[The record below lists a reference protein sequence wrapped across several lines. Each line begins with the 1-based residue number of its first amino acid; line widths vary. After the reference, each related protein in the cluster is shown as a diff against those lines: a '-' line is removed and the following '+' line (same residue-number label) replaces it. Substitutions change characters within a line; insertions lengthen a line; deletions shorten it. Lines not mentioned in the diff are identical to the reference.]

1 MLPGSDISTTARV
14 TRHHWDTGRFGAGTH
29 AVADARHGTRP
40 RVPCL
45 SVLMLM
51 ATTLLVAACEGR
63 PPVALPPTTADF
75 QPTATV
81 EDLMRAMIDPA
92 ADAMWD
98 AVVVTSTLDGLDEQ
112 RPETDDEWLA
122 LERDAILLLEAGNL
136 LQIEHR
142 PVAAP
147 DSVSQWPGVDLEP
160 ADIAARI
167 AASPDAWQRSAR
179 ELHDVGVVMLEA
191 VRARN
196 VEALLAGGDRL
207 DATCENCHSRFWY
220 PSVP

>member
-1 MLPGSDISTTARV
+1 MLPE
-14 TRHHWDTGRFGAGTH
+14 RHHRVNDRIGS
-29 AVADARHGTRP
+29 GTRP
-40 RVPCL
+40 VAPCL
-45 SVLMLM
+45 SLLVLI
-51 ATTLLVAACEGR
+51 ATTLVVAACEDR
-63 PPVALPPTTADF
+63 RPVAPPPPTADF

-81 EDLMRAMIDPA
+81 EDLMRVMIDPA

-98 AVVVTSTLDGLDEQ
+98 AVVVTSTLDGLEEQ

-147 DSVSQWPGVDLEP
+147 DSVSQLPGVDLEP

-167 AASPDAWQRSAR
+167 VASPDAWQRSAR

-220 PSVP
+220 PSDP

>member
-1 MLPGSDISTTARV
+1 MLPEL
-14 TRHHWDTGRFGAGTH
+14 HHRANDRFGAGTRP
-29 AVADARHGTRP
+29 VAR
-40 RVPCL
+40 CL
-45 SVLMLM
+45 SLLVLM
-51 ATTLLVAACEGR
+51 ATTLVVAACEDR
-63 PPVALPPTTADF
+63 APVAPPPPTADF

-81 EDLMRAMIDPA
+81 EDLMRMMIDPA

-98 AVVVTSTLDGLDEQ
+98 AVVVTSTLDGLEEQ

-147 DSVSQWPGVDLEP
+147 DSVSQLPGVDLEP

-167 AASPDAWQRSAR
+167 VASPDAWQRSAR

-196 VEALLAGGDRL
+196 LEALLAGGDRL

-220 PSVP
+220 PSDP